1 MYKIYSDENVLPI
14 KPEKIIVEDSN
25 SGYDFFHSVSEDQA
39 PEDTGAEEKA
49 EDKE

>member
-1 MYKIYSDENVLPI
+1 MAKIDIDDKEKKQEQAEN
-14 KPEKIIVEDSN
+14 
-25 SGYDFFHSVSEDQA
+25 QA